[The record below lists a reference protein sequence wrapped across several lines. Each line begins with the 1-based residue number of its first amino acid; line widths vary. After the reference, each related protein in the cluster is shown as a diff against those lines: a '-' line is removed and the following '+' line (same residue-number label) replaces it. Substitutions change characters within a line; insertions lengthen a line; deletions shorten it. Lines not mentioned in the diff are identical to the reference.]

1 MKQTVDIPFQLAP
14 NDVTQAQRASP
25 FDVGSLLAEA
35 LALHEAGRLDA
46 AATIY
51 RRILAVKPDHFDS
64 LHLLGVV
71 FHQCGHHAQALR
83 QIETALANSPDNV
96 FALNNRGIVLNALAR
111 FEEAL
116 ASYDRALI
124 LRSDYVEALLNR
136 GNTLQGLQRFAEAV
150 ESYDRALMLRP
161 DYAEALSNRGNV
173 LNALGRLEEALA
185 SCDCALAA
193 RPNHVEALLNRG
205 NALKDLKR
213 FAAALQSYDW
223 ALAVRPDYVEA
234 LSNRA
239 VVLLELKQFE
249 VALAN
254 CDRALALRPDF
265 AEAHSNRGNA
275 LHALERF
282 EEALA
287 SYDRALALRPDFAD
301 AHVNRGG
308 TLHALKRLDDALA
321 DYDRALA
328 LMPNRAETHYNRGN
342 TLHTLK
348 RFDDALASYDHALA
362 LRPDYVEALANRGVT
377 LHNLKRFDQALS
389 CYERVRAIR
398 PDFADA
404 HYNEALCRL
413 LLGDLVRGF
422 DKHEWRWETEQHR
435 SAKRNFL
442 QPLWTGSDDV
452 AGKTVLLHAEQGFG
466 DTIQF
471 CRYAPQVAARA
482 ARVVLEVQEP
492 LRALMATLPGMAQI
506 VSRGETLPEFDMHCP
521 LLSLPCAFATR
532 LETVPNA
539 TPYLHASAEAVASW
553 KRRLGV
559 RDRPRIGL
567 AWSGRPTH
575 KNDHNRSIDLAV
587 FLHILAG
594 LNATFVSLQRDV
606 RAADG
611 VALRERG
618 DIIHFGDE
626 LKDFSDTAALI
637 ANLDLVVA
645 VDTSVAHLAG
655 ALAKPVWV
663 LLPFNPDWRW
673 LLDRDDSPWYPT
685 ARLFRQD
692 ESRRWEAVIARASA
706 ALRDYLRSAA

>member
-1 MKQTVDIPFQLAP
+1 MKQTVDISFQLAP
-14 NDVTQAQRASP
+14 NDVTQPQPP

-35 LALHEAGRLDA
+35 RALHEAGRLDA

-51 RRILAVKPDHFDS
+51 RRILTVKPDHFDS

-71 FHQCGHHAQALR
+71 FYQCGNHAQALR
-83 QIETALANSPDNV
+83 QIETALAISPDNV

-116 ASYDRALI
+116 ASCDRAL
-124 LRSDYVEALLNR
+124 
-136 GNTLQGLQRFAEAV
+136 AV
-150 ESYDRALMLRP
+150 
-161 DYAEALSNRGNV
+161 
-173 LNALGRLEEALA
+173 
-185 SCDCALAA
+185 

-213 FAAALQSYDW
+213 FAAALQSYDR

-239 VVLLELKQFE
+239 VVLSELKQFGA
-249 VALAN
+249 ALAS

-301 AHVNRGG
+301 ARVNRGG
-308 TLHALKRLDDALA
+308 ALHALKRLDDALA

-348 RFDDALASYDHALA
+348 RFDDALASYDRALA

-377 LHNLKRFDQALS
+377 LHDLRRFDQALS

-435 SAKRNFL
+435 SAKRNFP
-442 QPLWTGSDDV
+442 QPLWTGSDDL

-482 ARVVLEVQEP
+482 ARVVFEVQEP

-521 LLSLPCAFATR
+521 LLSLPRAFATR

-539 TPYLHASAEAVASW
+539 TPYLHASTEAVAHW

-567 AWSGRPTH
+567 AWSGLPTH

-587 FLHILAG
+587 FLHIFAG
-594 LNATFVSLQRDV
+594 LNATFVRVQRDV
-606 RAADG
+606 RAADE
-611 VALRERG
+611 VALRG
-618 DIIHFGDE
+618 CSDIIHFGDE

-645 VDTSVAHLAG
+645 VDTSVAHLVG

-673 LLDRDDSPWYPT
+673 LLDRDDNPWYPT

-692 ESRRWEAVIARASA
+692 ESRRWETVIARASA
-706 ALRDYLRSAA
+706 ALRDYLRNAA